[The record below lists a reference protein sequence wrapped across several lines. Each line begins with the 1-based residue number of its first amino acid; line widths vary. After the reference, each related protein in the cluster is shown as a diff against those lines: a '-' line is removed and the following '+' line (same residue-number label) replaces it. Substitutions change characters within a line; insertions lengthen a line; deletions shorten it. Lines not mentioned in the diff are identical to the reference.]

1 MNLSTNDSCKITIS
15 FIRLGGLVANLL
27 NVLADFLFS
36 SIDKAHFYIPFTV
49 RDFFDF

>member
-15 FIRLGGLVANLL
+15 FIRLGGLVVNLQ
-27 NVLADFLFS
+27 NVLAYFLFS
-36 SIDKAHFYIPFTV
+36 SIGKARFYISFTV

>member
-1 MNLSTNDSCKITIS
+1 
-15 FIRLGGLVANLL
+15 L
-27 NVLADFLFS
+27 NVLVYFFS